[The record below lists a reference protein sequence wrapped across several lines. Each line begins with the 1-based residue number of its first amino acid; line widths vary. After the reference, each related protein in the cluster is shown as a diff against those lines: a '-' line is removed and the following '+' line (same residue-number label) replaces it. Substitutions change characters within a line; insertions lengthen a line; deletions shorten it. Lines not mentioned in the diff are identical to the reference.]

1 MLIEWNA
8 VVTPQTKNKEQHQ
21 RQKKKKKGR
30 RKKEGAFC
38 YVSRVCVYALETSD
52 AGENGCVREQASGK
66 GDSVWQ
72 QQISARFSRKGA
84 LVTEKRREL
93 KTPTQLPQGAQMGR
107 LK

>member
-8 VVTPQTKNKEQHQ
+8 VVTPQTKNKKTPTQET
-21 RQKKKKKGR
+21 REEGKR
-30 RKKEGAFC
+30 KEGAFC